1 MMDDA
6 SLTTVLDTRTGVGPE
21 PPRRVEVLSGMAGR
35 RRSWT
40 LEQKLAIVT
49 EAEGCDNLAAL
60 ARRHDIRTSLLYT
73 WRRELRYAAEA
84 AEGSRARAEQS
95 FVPVVADVGARSN
108 RAPIDASIEVEIGDA
123 VVRISRAAEV
133 KLVTAVVQ
141 ALRR

>member
-1 MMDDA
+1 MEDA
-6 SLTTVLDTRTGVGPE
+6 SLTTVLDTRTGVGRE

-40 LEQKLAIVT
+40 LEQKLAIVA

-60 ARRHDIRTSLLYT
+60 ARRHDIRTSMLYT

-84 AEGSRARAEQS
+84 VGGSRARAERS
-95 FVPVVADVGARSN
+95 FVPIVADAGASAN
-108 RAPIDASIEVEIGDA
+108 REPMDVSIEVEIAGA
-123 VVRISRAAEV
+123 VVRIARTAEV